1 LGRVGLLSDNL
12 VRLTEVES
20 EAEAATICGYLESRG
35 IHATYVKGG
44 GATGLSAYSGPSL
57 GGQEILVEAA
67 NLDAAR
73 TALAESDQAESEQ

>member
-1 LGRVGLLSDNL
+1 MGRVGLLSDNV

-20 EAEAATICGYLESRG
+20 EAEASTICGYLESRG

-44 GATGLSAYSGPSL
+44 TATGLSAYSGPSI
-57 GGQEILVEAA
+57 GGQEILVDAD

-73 TALAESDQAESEQ
+73 KALADIDQPDATQ